1 MIETLIE
8 KHINT
13 QDSVIAKHCDE
24 QPTQFVLPDLPAKKV
39 IYAPYQY
46 SLIGTVSEWMI
57 REKLK
62 PFVKE
67 AVTVK

>member
-8 KHINT
+8 KHMNT

-24 QPTQFVLPDLPAKKV
+24 QPTQYVLPDLPAKKV

-46 SLIGTVSEWMI
+46 SLIGTVSEDMI
-57 REKLK
+57 RAKLK

>member
-8 KHINT
+8 KHMNA

-46 SLIGTVSEWMI
+46 SLIGTVSEDMI
-57 REKLK
+57 RAKLK

>member
-8 KHINT
+8 KHMNA
-13 QDSVIAKHCDE
+13 QDSVIARHRDE
-24 QPTQFVLPDLPAKKV
+24 QPTQYVLPDLPAKKV
-39 IYAPYQY
+39 AYASYQY
-46 SLIGTVSEWMI
+46 SLIGTVTEGMI

>member
-24 QPTQFVLPDLPAKKV
+24 QPTQYVLPDLPAKKV

-46 SLIGTVSEWMI
+46 SLIGTVSEDMI
-57 REKLK
+57 RAKLK